1 MPGRSRVGLGSALHK
16 ALYPGQRDPSGDWAS
31 SRASRPMRRMFRDLF
46 GYIRSIQVNVALAQ
60 TDREK
65 GSTVADVHVYV
76 TRPAEKEGAALEDIA
91 GVLRKL
97 DYVSGVE
104 ASPTGNV
111 VAVSFEGGKAEQ
123 EEIKRTVEE
132 TGYRVSRLSV
142 RSTFPEEGNL
152 WDI

>member
-1 MPGRSRVGLGSALHK
+1 MA
-16 ALYPGQRDPSGDWAS
+16 
-31 SRASRPMRRMFRDLF
+31 MRRMFGNVF
-46 GYIRSIQVNVALAQ
+46 GYIRGTQTNVALVR

-65 GSTVADVHVYV
+65 GSTVTDVHVYV
-76 TRPAEKEGAALEDIA
+76 TRPAAKEGATLEDIE
-91 GVLRKL
+91 GVLRNL

-104 ASPTGNV
+104 VSTSENV

-142 RSTFPEEGNL
+142 RSSFAEEQNL

>member
-1 MPGRSRVGLGSALHK
+1 
-16 ALYPGQRDPSGDWAS
+16 
-31 SRASRPMRRMFRDLF
+31 MFRDLF
-46 GYIRSIQVNVALAQ
+46 GYTRGIQVNVALGQ
-60 TDREK
+60 TDGEK

-76 TRPAEKEGAALEDIA
+76 TRPAEKEGVALENIEE
-91 GVLRKL
+91 VLRKL
-97 DYVSGVE
+97 EYVSGVE

-142 RSTFPEEGNL
+142 RTTFPEEGNL
-152 WDI
+152 WDF

>member
-1 MPGRSRVGLGSALHK
+1 M
-16 ALYPGQRDPSGDWAS
+16 
-31 SRASRPMRRMFRDLF
+31 
-46 GYIRSIQVNVALAQ
+46 
-60 TDREK
+60 
-65 GSTVADVHVYV
+65 ADIHVYV
-76 TRPAEKEGAALEDIA
+76 TRPAENAALEDLE
-91 GVLRKL
+91 GVLMKL

-132 TGYRVSRLSV
+132 TGYKVSRLSV
-142 RSTFPEEGNL
+142 RSTVADERNL

>member
-1 MPGRSRVGLGSALHK
+1 
-16 ALYPGQRDPSGDWAS
+16 
-31 SRASRPMRRMFRDLF
+31 
-46 GYIRSIQVNVALAQ
+46 
-60 TDREK
+60 
-65 GSTVADVHVYV
+65 VADVHVYV
-76 TRPAEKEGAALEDIA
+76 TGPAGKEGAALEDIE

-132 TGYRVSRLSV
+132 TAYKVSRLSV
-142 RSTFPEEGNL
+142 RTTFPEEGNL

>member
-1 MPGRSRVGLGSALHK
+1 
-16 ALYPGQRDPSGDWAS
+16 
-31 SRASRPMRRMFRDLF
+31 
-46 GYIRSIQVNVALAQ
+46 
-60 TDREK
+60 
-65 GSTVADVHVYV
+65 VADVHVYV
-76 TRPAEKEGAALEDIA
+76 TRPAGKEGAALEDIE

-97 DYVSGVE
+97 DYVSSVE

-132 TGYRVSRLSV
+132 TGYKVSRLSV
-142 RSTFPEEGNL
+142 RTTFADERRL

>member
-1 MPGRSRVGLGSALHK
+1 M
-16 ALYPGQRDPSGDWAS
+16 
-31 SRASRPMRRMFRDLF
+31 
-46 GYIRSIQVNVALAQ
+46 
-60 TDREK
+60 
-65 GSTVADVHVYV
+65 ADVHVYV
-76 TRPAEKEGAALEDIA
+76 TRPAQKEGAALEDIE

-104 ASPTGNV
+104 VRPTESV

-132 TGYRVSRLSV
+132 TGYKVSRLSV
-142 RSTFPEEGNL
+142 RTTFTDEGHL

>member
-1 MPGRSRVGLGSALHK
+1 MVRDAADVWRAFRVYQEHTD
-16 ALYPGQRDPSGDWAS
+16 QRT
-31 SRASRPMRRMFRDLF
+31 
-46 GYIRSIQVNVALAQ
+46 LAR

-76 TRPAEKEGAALEDIA
+76 TRPPAKEGAALEEIEE
-91 GVLRKL
+91 VLRKL

-104 ASPTGNV
+104 ASTSENV
-111 VAVSFEGGKAEQ
+111 VAVSFEGGEAER
-123 EEIKRTVEE
+123 EEIKRTIEE

-142 RSTFPEEGNL
+142 RSSFAEEGNL

>member
-1 MPGRSRVGLGSALHK
+1 M
-16 ALYPGQRDPSGDWAS
+16 
-31 SRASRPMRRMFRDLF
+31 
-46 GYIRSIQVNVALAQ
+46 
-60 TDREK
+60 
-65 GSTVADVHVYV
+65 ADVHVYV
-76 TRPAEKEGAALEDIA
+76 TRPAHKEGAALEDVE

-104 ASPTGNV
+104 TSPTGNV

-132 TGYRVSRLSV
+132 TGYEVSRLSV
-142 RSTFPEEGNL
+142 RSTFADERHL